1 MCSLLRESSQYKK
14 SGMLALVLQ
23 RMRNYALPP
32 PRSCTGF
39 RRDDFDSVTRDRYG
53 AFVTEFISAQSERLF
68 YPLGSEM
75 CAREIARP
83 AII

>member
-32 PRSCTGF
+32 HGAAQGF
-39 RRDDFDSVTRDRYG
+39 AVT
-53 AFVTEFISAQSERLF
+53 ISTA
-68 YPLGSEM
+68 
-75 CAREIARP
+75 
-83 AII
+83 